1 MTGMQILFMITA
13 AVVLFSSI
21 MSVTT
26 RRMIHSALW
35 FVLALLGV
43 AVVFAMLEASFFAVV
58 QVLVYVGAIAILIIF
73 ATMLTRR
80 ALEDQGNQFNRAT
93 LVTLVIVSVIFAGL
107 VVSLKSWVPLQTMT
121 SPLSADQLNVGVLG
135 LALTAPDGF
144 ALPFEVT
151 SILLLAALIGA
162 IYVAYERKEK
172 KK

>member
-13 AVVLFSSI
+13 LVVVFSSI
-21 MSVTT
+21 MSITA
-26 RRMIHSALW
+26 RPMIHAALW

-80 ALEDQGNQFNRAT
+80 ALEDQGKQFNRAT

-107 VVSLKSWVPLQTMT
+107 ILSLKSWAPLQTT
-121 SPLSADQLNVGVLG
+121 TLPLTADQMNVGTLG
-135 LALTAPDGF
+135 LALTAANGF
-144 ALPFEVT
+144 ALPFEAT
-151 SILLLAALIGA
+151 SILLLAAMIGA

>member
-1 MTGMQILFMITA
+1 MTGMQILFLITS

-21 MSVTT
+21 MSVTAK
-26 RRMIHSALW
+26 RMIHSALW

-80 ALEDQGNQFNRAT
+80 ALEDKGDQFNRAT
-93 LVTLVIVSVIFAGL
+93 LVTLVIVSIIFAGL
-107 VVSLKSWVPLQTMT
+107 VVSLKSWAPLQNLT
-121 SPLSADQLNVGVLG
+121 SPLSAEQLNVGVLG

-144 ALPFEVT
+144 TLPFEVT

>member
-1 MTGMQILFMITA
+1 MTGMQILFLITA
-13 AVVLFSSI
+13 AVVVFSSF
-21 MSVTT
+21 MSITA
-26 RRMIHSALW
+26 RRMIHAALW

-80 ALEDQGNQFNRAT
+80 ALEDQGKQFNRAT
-93 LVTLVIVSVIFAGL
+93 LVTLVIISVIFAGL
-107 VVSLKSWVPLQTMT
+107 VVSLKSWAPLQSMT
-121 SPLSADQLNVGVLG
+121 TSLPVEQLNVGTLG
-135 LALTAPDGF
+135 LALTAPNGF

-162 IYVAYERKEK
+162 IYVAYERKEMK
-172 KK
+172 K

>member
-1 MTGMQILFMITA
+1 MTGMQILFLITA
-13 AVVLFSSI
+13 TVVLFSSI
-21 MSVTT
+21 MSVTAK
-26 RRMIHSALW
+26 RMIHSALW

-73 ATMLTRR
+73 GTMLTRR
-80 ALEDQGNQFNRAT
+80 ALEDKGNQFNRAT
-93 LVTLVIVSVIFAGL
+93 LVTLVIVSIIFAGL

-121 SPLSADQLNVGVLG
+121 SPLTADQLNVGVLG

-162 IYVAYERKEK
+162 IYVAYERKENK
-172 KK
+172 K

>member
-1 MTGMQILFMITA
+1 MTGMQILFLITA

-21 MSVTT
+21 MSVTA

-43 AVVFAMLEASFFAVV
+43 AVVFALLEASFFAVV
-58 QVLVYVGAIAILIIF
+58 QVLIYVGAIAILIIF
-73 ATMLTRR
+73 GTMLTRR
-80 ALEDQGNQFNRAT
+80 ALEDQGKQFNGAT

-107 VVSLKSWVPLQTMT
+107 VVSLKSWVPLQGMT
-121 SPLSADQLNVGVLG
+121 TPLSADQLNVGSLG

>member
-1 MTGMQILFMITA
+1 MTGMQILFLITA
-13 AVVLFSSI
+13 AVVAFASL
-21 MSVTT
+21 MSVTA
-26 RRMIHSALW
+26 RRMIHAALW

-58 QVLVYVGAIAILIIF
+58 QVLVYVGAIAILVIF

-80 ALEDQGNQFNRAT
+80 ALEDQGKQFNRAT
-93 LVTLVIVSVIFAGL
+93 LVTLVIISVIFAGL
-107 VVSLKSWVPLQTMT
+107 VVSLKSWAPLQTMT
-121 SPLSADQLNVGVLG
+121 SPLSADQLSVGALG

-144 ALPFEVT
+144 ALPFEIT

-172 KK
+172 K

>member
-1 MTGMQILFMITA
+1 MTGMQILFLIAA
-13 AVVLFSSI
+13 AVVAFASL
-21 MSVTT
+21 MSVTA
-26 RRMIHSALW
+26 RRMIHAALW

-58 QVLVYVGAIAILIIF
+58 QVLVYVGAIAILVIF

-80 ALEDQGNQFNRAT
+80 ALEDQGKQFNRAT
-93 LVTLVIVSVIFAGL
+93 LVTLVIISVIFAGL
-107 VVSLKSWVPLQTMT
+107 VVSLKSWAPLQTMT
-121 SPLSADQLNVGVLG
+121 SPLSADQLSVGSLG

-144 ALPFEVT
+144 ALPFEIT

-172 KK
+172 K

>member
-1 MTGMQILFMITA
+1 MI
-13 AVVLFSSI
+13 
-21 MSVTT
+21 
-26 RRMIHSALW
+26 
-35 FVLALLGV
+35 
-43 AVVFAMLEASFFAVV
+43 
-58 QVLVYVGAIAILIIF
+58 YVGAIAILIIF
-73 ATMLTRR
+73 GTMLTRR
-80 ALEDQGNQFNRAT
+80 ALEDQGKQFNGAT

-107 VVSLKSWVPLQTMT
+107 VVSLKSWVPLQGMT
-121 SPLSADQLNVGVLG
+121 TPLSADQLNVGSLG

>member
-1 MTGMQILFMITA
+1 MTGMQILFLITA
-13 AVVLFSSI
+13 TVVLFSSI
-21 MSVTT
+21 MSVTA

-58 QVLVYVGAIAILIIF
+58 QVLIYVGAIAILIIF
-73 ATMLTRR
+73 GTMLTRR
-80 ALEDQGNQFNRAT
+80 ALEDQGKQFNGAT
-93 LVTLVIVSVIFAGL
+93 LVMLVIVSFIFAGL
-107 VVSLKSWVPLQTMT
+107 VVSLKSWVPLQRMT
-121 SPLSADQLNVGVLG
+121 TPLSADQLNVGSLG
-135 LALTAPDGF
+135 LALTGPDGF

>member
-1 MTGMQILFMITA
+1 MTGMQILFLITA

-80 ALEDQGNQFNRAT
+80 ALEDQGKQFNRAT
-93 LVTLVIVSVIFAGL
+93 LVTLVIISVIFAGL
-107 VVSLKSWVPLQTMT
+107 VISLKSWTPLQSMT
-121 SPLSADQLNVGVLG
+121 TPLTIDQLNVGVLG
-135 LALTAPDGF
+135 LALTATDGF

>member
-1 MTGMQILFMITA
+1 MTGMQLIFLIAA
-13 AVVLFSSI
+13 AVVVSSAF
-21 MSVTT
+21 MSVTS
-26 RRMIHSALW
+26 RRMIHAALW

-43 AVVFAMLEASFFAVV
+43 AVIYALLEVSFFAVV

-80 ALEDQGNQFNRAT
+80 ALEDHGKQFNRAT
-93 LVTLVIVSVIFAGL
+93 LMTLVIVSVIFAGL
-107 VVSLKSWVPLQTMT
+107 VFSLRSWPQIQSMT
-121 SPLSADQLNVGVLG
+121 APLSADQLDVGVLG

-151 SILLLAALIGA
+151 SILLLAALIGS